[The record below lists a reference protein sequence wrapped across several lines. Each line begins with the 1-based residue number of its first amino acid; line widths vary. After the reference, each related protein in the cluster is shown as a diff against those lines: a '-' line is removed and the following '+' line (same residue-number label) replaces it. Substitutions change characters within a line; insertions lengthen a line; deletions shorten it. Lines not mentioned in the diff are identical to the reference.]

1 MSYLDDER
9 EITWQIERENIPRIW
24 HNLEKACV
32 E

>member
-9 EITWQIERENIPRIW
+9 EITWQTEGESIPRIW
-24 HNLEKACV
+24 HGLEKACV